1 MDLTSENIKQATQ
14 VPELREEVT
23 RERENYKYIKL
34 TGISNVINSFTNT
47 LN

>member
-23 RERENYKYIKL
+23 REEITLARIRSISVSRE
-34 TGISNVINSFTNT
+34 
-47 LN
+47 